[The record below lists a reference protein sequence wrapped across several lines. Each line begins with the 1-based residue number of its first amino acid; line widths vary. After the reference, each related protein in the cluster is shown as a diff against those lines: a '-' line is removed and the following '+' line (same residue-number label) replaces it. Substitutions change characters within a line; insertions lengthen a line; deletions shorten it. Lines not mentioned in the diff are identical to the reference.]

1 MLSLSSELKLY
12 HPSPPLPSPV
22 VTLTPFF
29 FLQGSLAES
38 DKITLEVAK
47 LIKDDF
53 LQQNGYSSYDRYC
66 PFYKTVGMLS
76 NIVAFYDMARHAV
89 ETTAQSDNKITWA
102 VIKENMGQIIY
113 QLSSMKFK
121 VSLIRTYIT
130 MIILQWR
137 IPSSKSTAL
146 LTDQLNYCFSFKY
159 ESSDDQ

>member
-1 MLSLSSELKLY
+1 MLRIHVIFIF
-12 HPSPPLPSPV
+12 HP
-22 VTLTPFF
+22 
-29 FLQGSLAES
+29 QGSLAEA

-53 LQQNGYSSYDRYC
+53 LQQNGYSPYDRYC

-121 VSLIRTYIT
+121 VSHGYLFTF
-130 MIILQWR
+130 L
-137 IPSSKSTAL
+137 
-146 LTDQLNYCFSFKY
+146 
-159 ESSDDQ
+159 

>member
-1 MLSLSSELKLY
+1 MLRIHVILVF
-12 HPSPPLPSPV
+12 PP
-22 VTLTPFF
+22 
-29 FLQGSLAES
+29 QGSLAEA

-53 LQQNGYSSYDRYC
+53 LQQNGYSPYDRYC

-121 VSLIRTYIT
+121 VSRGYLCTFVSPLSHVLSR
-130 MIILQWR
+130 W
-137 IPSSKSTAL
+137 
-146 LTDQLNYCFSFKY
+146 LTVFGDL
-159 ESSDDQ
+159 

>member
-1 MLSLSSELKLY
+1 M
-12 HPSPPLPSPV
+12 
-22 VTLTPFF
+22 
-29 FLQGSLAES
+29 AEA

-53 LQQNGYSSYDRYC
+53 LQQNGYSPYDRYC

-121 VSLIRTYIT
+121 VSPGYFVYFFV
-130 MIILQWR
+130 
-137 IPSSKSTAL
+137 PSQARSVPLFDSFQRSFSARGTPSYKVCAALEGTVFATFRSGNSK
-146 LTDQLNYCFSFKY
+146 KV
-159 ESSDDQ
+159 